1 MATIQIPGTN
11 LYRDT
16 NSMAL
21 INKDKN
27 GLEEY
32 RLKRKAMELQSNE
45 INRLKSEIN
54 DIRDDLKELKSLV
67 LRLIDKV

>member
-1 MATIQIPGTN
+1 MAIIQIPGTN

-16 NSMAL
+16 TSMAL

-32 RLKRKAMELQSNE
+32 RMKRKAMENQANE

-54 DIRDDLKELKSLV
+54 GIKDDLKELKSLM
-67 LRLIDKV
+67 LSLIDKV

>member
-1 MATIQIPGTN
+1 
-11 LYRDT
+11 
-16 NSMAL
+16 MAL

-32 RLKRKAMELQSNE
+32 RMKRKAMENQANE

-54 DIRDDLKELKSLV
+54 GIKDDLKELKSLM
-67 LRLIDKV
+67 LSLIDKV